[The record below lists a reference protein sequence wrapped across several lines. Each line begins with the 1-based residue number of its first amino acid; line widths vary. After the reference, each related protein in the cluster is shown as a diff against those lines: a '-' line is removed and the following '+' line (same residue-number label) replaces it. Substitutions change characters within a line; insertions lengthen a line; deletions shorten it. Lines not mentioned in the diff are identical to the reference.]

1 MVRWHSRVLWA
12 VVLLAAG
19 SGVGLADDARKAPD
33 PPLDD
38 ELLEFLGSV
47 DTAAG
52 DEDEWSEYLSET
64 DIGKAVAKPDNPTV
78 VAAKPATPSQPQK
91 PSAPAAKQQNE

>member
-1 MVRWHSRVLWA
+1 MLKWCSRVALA

-19 SGVGLADDARKAPD
+19 SGVSFGDDTRKSPD
-33 PPLDD
+33 PSLDD

-52 DEDEWSEYLSET
+52 DDDEWSEYLSEA
-64 DIGKAVAKPDNPTV
+64 DIGKVAAKPDSPTV
-78 VAAKPATPSQPQK
+78 VAAKPAAPSQPEK
-91 PSAPAAKQQNE
+91 PSAPGAKQQNE